1 MSSPDQQPEP
11 QQYAQ
16 PRYAPPQQFAQG
28 QAAPAVQQQHAQQQY
43 AQQQYAQQQYAA
55 DHGATATQH
64 QYHQAPYQ
72 QAQYQQAPTGAPT
85 AAAAGERLNLL
96 GVIALA
102 LLVLLALLSFLQ
114 PLFYRQAAMAGDFST
129 LSMVLA
135 IIHAGVTFVA
145 LGLAIGGVLQRTARR
160 LRWTAVGSLVA
171 GGLALLSMIGNLVGG
186 WISSALPY

>member
-16 PRYAPPQQFAQG
+16 PRYAPPQQ
-28 QAAPAVQQQHAQQQY
+28 QY
-43 AQQQYAQQQYAA
+43 AQAHAQQQYAA
-55 DHGATATQH
+55 DLGASATQH
-64 QYHQAPYQ
+64 HYQQAPYQ
-72 QAQYQQAPTGAPT
+72 QAPHPQAPIGAPT
-85 AAAAGERLNLL
+85 ASPTGERLNLL

-102 LLVLLALLSFLQ
+102 LLVLLALLSFIQ
-114 PLFYRQAAMAGDFST
+114 PLFYRQAAMVGDFST

-135 IIHAGVTFVA
+135 IIHAGVTFAA